1 MLKNKT
7 HFFEFLFGK
16 NYNNLRHVKLL
27 KYLRLNTI
35 KKTLF
40 IGKNLLH
47 FPMLASTNEHASLML
62 SKSKP
67 PDGTVISTYNQHQGK
82 GQSGSKWES
91 EPDKNI
97 SITFILYPSFILA
110 RQQFLL
116 NQAISLGVKDFTS
129 MYINNGVKIKWSND
143 IYVNDNKIAGILIQN
158 TLTGPNIHSSI
169 VGIGININ
177 QSKFVSDA
185 PNPTSLRLETLQ
197 NYSLDELTEILCWK
211 IEIRYLQLRQNAFQ
225 QLKTD
230 YLNCLYR
237 YMEDA
242 LYQEPNGD
250 VFQGRIIGIEDS
262 GKLMLESKKG
272 LRSYAMKE
280 VKFII

>member
-1 MLKNKT
+1 M
-7 HFFEFLFGK
+7 
-16 NYNNLRHVKLL
+16 
-27 KYLRLNTI
+27 NTI

-47 FPMLASTNEHASLML
+47 FPKLASTNEHATLLL

-82 GQSGSKWES
+82 GQSGSNWES

-97 SITFILYPSFILA
+97 SLTFILYPLFLQA

-158 TLTGPNIHSSI
+158 TLMGQNIHSSI

-177 QSKFVSDA
+177 QTKFISGA
-185 PNPTSLRLETLQ
+185 PNPTSFQLENQQ
-197 NYSLDELTEILCWK
+197 NYSLEELTEILCWK
-211 IEIRYLQLRQNAFQ
+211 IEIRYLQLRKNVVQ
-225 QLKTD
+225 QLKSD
-230 YLNCLYR
+230 YLDCLYR

-242 LYQEPNGD
+242 LYQEPNGT

-262 GKLMLESKKG
+262 GKLMLESKTG
-272 LRSYAMKE
+272 LKSYAMKE